1 MISFKPILGYLMWM
15 SMAVLTVPVFSQSYQ
30 NASDVQQRE
39 PLAGLRELRSSKE
52 MYILWAQ
59 DNIYRN
65 QVIDYLPTGQ
75 PGASLLAGD
84 ITDVFAPSQIAN
96 GSEINETSR
105 TAVAAADMEDDGIDE
120 IVRLTTTNTFDLLLS
135 VTTIGSELEVTGNT
149 ITTQIAAEVNKSAK
163 SKIQLL
169 SGNFDAD
176 AAEEVVLM
184 WPEGSETNPSSLE
197 VRIIELQGGSI
208 SMLAEYSFQSS
219 FIQYDAVLSDADI
232 NGIPEIVFVT
242 HGASIEQELLVTLL
256 QFENGM
262 LAEKI
267 SSTISEFLPG
277 EALFHDL
284 SLALTAG
291 DFDGDVAPELGLF
304 IRQPYPDLSGFKV
317 QFKALQSVD
326 LLSSGEVDLFEDL
339 IIIKDETL
347 IDTALSGKS
356 FQPIYASAGDLD
368 GDGDDEAVL
377 LVPPRDRLL
386 HIDWKS
392 EGQIHSR
399 FFELEIGFSDP
410 IFCFT
415 RGGVE
420 PLGLEIGD
428 LNRDGTAEL
437 VYTFAEG
444 CTEDIISDNLR
455 GARLTCHVYEFLDS
469 SNVRLQGYF
478 NSNNANTQ
486 FYGVLPAAFVLGD
499 FNGDNFR
506 LGKGRYFRRSA
517 VSQPVIVLNA
527 PPIHF
532 DQFGDALFDVNG
544 CYNGQSCA
552 FESSYLSST
561 TASMKTSTSVSSAWS
576 ASIEVEG
583 SVTADYGVIEAS
595 VEGSVKAKYGERFSK
610 YKSSGTRLEIST
622 QVSAIEDDQI
632 YATVSD
638 YDIWEYP
645 VYEKD
650 SLIAHLISVTPTILE
665 NRWFPSKSFNAYDY
679 LPDHEVGNVL
689 SYREMRPEL
698 SSVSQTITSDAFTL
712 SANSS
717 NKWTINQ
724 QSFRESGSSF
734 EQRIGLEASLKVE
747 TEAKFKVFG
756 GSAAVTVEG
765 DYDNKSLETHRTRIS
780 EEIEIEV
787 SMGGVDESLGEVK
800 YSVNPYC
807 YWAKNGSLVV
817 DYTTRPEVPAPGAS
831 DTWWSANYG
840 KNADP
845 ALILPWLRDP
855 EKGLTLQDEQVKR
868 FQSKSVGFS
877 NASPEAGDT
886 ITIYVEVHNWSLLP
900 TAQPVEVGFYLCD
913 PLLEENRLM
922 AVNGGSTISTGEVLE
937 PRGNQ
942 ILSFQ
947 WRVPEGLPTFPRIYA
962 RIDPNDR
969 EIEIHEENNFGFN
982 ILNISTNRQPCPA
995 PLVTNNKEKN
1005 LRDKIEVEA
1014 FPNPVSDQLTIRFKT
1029 PDAGNLTGH
1038 IYNSMGVSVLR
1049 WDSRKLSGQEHVET
1063 INVSRLTPGIYY
1075 CQILQ
1080 GKNLIVTKIVRR

>member
-1 MISFKPILGYLMWM
+1 MTTYTHLSGSLIFVLL
-15 SMAVLTVPVFSQSYQ
+15 AVLTAPSFSQSYQ
-30 NASDVQQRE
+30 TASDVQQHE
-39 PLAGLRELRSSKE
+39 PLAGLSELRSSKE
-52 MYILWAQ
+52 MYMLWAQ
-59 DNIYRN
+59 DNIFRN
-65 QVIDYLPTGQ
+65 QIIDYLPTGQ

-84 ITDVFAPSQIAN
+84 ITDVFAPSQVAS
-96 GSEINETSR
+96 GSEMNETSR
-105 TAVAAADMEDDGIDE
+105 TAVVAADMDDDGIDE
-120 IVRLTTTNTFDLLLS
+120 IVRLTTTGSFDLLLG
-135 VTTIGSELEVTGNT
+135 VTTIGSQLEVTGNT
-149 ITTQIAAEVNKSAK
+149 ITTQINAEVNSSTKSRVR
-163 SKIQLL
+163 LL
-169 SGNFDAD
+169 SGNFDED
-176 AAEEVVLM
+176 AAEEVVMM
-184 WPEGSETNPSSLE
+184 WPEGSENSPSSLE
-197 VRIIELQGGSI
+197 IRIVELQSGGI
-208 SMLAEYSFQSS
+208 SVMEEYSFQSS
-219 FIQYDAVLSDADI
+219 FVQYDAVLSDADI

-242 HGASIEQELLVTLL
+242 QGSSELVVTILK
-256 QFENGM
+256 FENG
-262 LAEKI
+262 LLEEAI
-267 SSTISEFLPG
+267 SSTISEFRPG
-277 EALFHDL
+277 EALSGDL
-284 SLALTAG
+284 SMALTEG
-291 DFDGDVAPELGLF
+291 DFNGDVASEIGLF
-304 IRQPYPDLSGFKV
+304 IRQPYSDLSGFRV
-317 QFKALQSVD
+317 QFKSLQNVD
-326 LLSSGEVDLFEDL
+326 ILSTSNVDLFEDL
-339 IIIKDETL
+339 ILIQDQTL
-347 IDTALSGKS
+347 LDTTLSGKS
-356 FQPIYASAGDLD
+356 FQPIFASSGDLD
-368 GDGDDEAVL
+368 GDGDDESVL

-386 HIDWKS
+386 HVDINS
-392 EGQIHSR
+392 ENEIHSR
-399 FFELEIGFSDP
+399 FFELEIDFSDP

-420 PLGLEIGD
+420 PLGLQVDD
-428 LNRDGTAEL
+428 LNRDGIAEL

-444 CTEDIISDNLR
+444 CTEDIISDNLS
-455 GARLTCHVYEFLDS
+455 GARLTCHVYEFMDS
-469 SNVRLQGYF
+469 TEVRLQGYF
-478 NSNNANTQ
+478 NSNAANTQ
-486 FYGVLPAAFVLGD
+486 YFGVLPASFVLGD

-506 LGKGRYFRRSA
+506 LGKGRYYRRSA

-532 DQFGDALFDVNG
+532 DEFGDQLFDVNG
-544 CYNGQSCA
+544 CYNGQNCS
-552 FESSYLSST
+552 FEASYLSST

-765 DYDNKSLETHRTRIS
+765 DYENTSLETHRTRLS

-807 YWAKNGSLVV
+807 YWAKNGALVV

-831 DTWWSANYG
+831 DTWWSAHYG

-868 FQSKSVGFS
+868 FQSKSIGFS
-877 NASPEAGDT
+877 NSTPEPGDT

-900 TAQPVEVGFYLCD
+900 TSQPVEVGFYLCD
-913 PLLEENRLM
+913 PQLEENRLV
-922 AVNGGSTISTGEVLE
+922 AVNGGTTISTGEVLE

-942 ILSFQ
+942 ILSFR

-969 EIEIHEENNFGFN
+969 ETEIHEENNFGFN

-995 PLVTNNKEKN
+995 PLVTNNREQNFSSNIK
-1005 LRDKIEVEA
+1005 VEA
-1014 FPNPVSDQLTIRFKT
+1014 FPNPVSDQLTIRFNT
-1029 PDAGNLTGH
+1029 PDAGDMTGY
-1038 IYNSMGVSVLR
+1038 IYNSMGISVMK
-1049 WDSRKLSGQEHVET
+1049 WDSRKLSGQEHAET
-1063 INVSRLTPGIYY
+1063 IDISGLSSGIYY
-1075 CQILQ
+1075 CRILQ
-1080 GKNLIVTKIVRR
+1080 GNNSMVTKIVKE

>member
-1 MISFKPILGYLMWM
+1 MPLLG
-15 SMAVLTVPVFSQSYQ
+15 SAQTYQ
-30 NASDVQQRE
+30 NASEVKQTE
-39 PLAGLRELRSSKE
+39 PLAGLSEISASNELY
-52 MYILWAQ
+52 MLWAE
-59 DNIYRN
+59 DNIFRN
-65 QVIDYLPTGQ
+65 QIVDYLPSGQ
-75 PGASLLAGD
+75 PGASLLPGG
-84 ITDVFAPSQIAN
+84 ITDVFAPSQIST
-96 GSEINETSR
+96 GTESNETSR
-105 TAVAAADMEDDGIDE
+105 VAVVAADMNADGIDE
-120 IVRLTTTNTFDLLLS
+120 IVRLSTTSTFDLLLGVTS
-135 VTTIGSELEVTGNT
+135 VGSALEVTGNT
-149 ITTQIAAEVNKSAK
+149 ITSQISAEVSPGIKTGVRLYA
-163 SKIQLL
+163 
-169 SGNFDAD
+169 GNFDGD
-176 AAEEVVLM
+176 DAEEIVLI
-184 WPEGSETNPSSLE
+184 WSEGSESNPTNLE
-197 VRIIELQGGSI
+197 IRIMELQDGSLQTLGEYG
-208 SMLAEYSFQSS
+208 LASPFVQ
-219 FIQYDAVLSDADI
+219 FDAVLLDADL
-232 NGIPEIVFVT
+232 NGIPEIGIVYQNA
-242 HGASIEQELLVTLL
+242 GSSQELTVSLL
-256 QFENGM
+256 AFQNG
-262 LAEKI
+262 LIGEKVVK
-267 SSTISEFLPG
+267 TISEFSTGASL
-277 EALFHDL
+277 HSDL
-284 SLALTAG
+284 SFSLTQG
-291 DFDGDVAPELGLF
+291 DYDGDVAREMGLF

-339 IIIKDETL
+339 LIIQNETL
-347 IDTALSGKS
+347 IDTALGGNS
-356 FQPIYASAGDLD
+356 FQPIYATSGDLD

-377 LVPPRDRLL
+377 LVLPRDRLL
-386 HIDWKS
+386 HLDLDA
-392 EGQIHSR
+392 EGQLESR
-399 FFELEIGFSDP
+399 FFELEIDFSDP

-415 RGGVE
+415 RGGVQ

-437 VYTFAEG
+437 VYSFAEG
-444 CTEDIISDNLR
+444 CTEDIISDNLS
-455 GARLTCHVYEFLDS
+455 GARLRCHVYEFLDS
-469 SNVRLQGYF
+469 NEVRLQGYY
-478 NSNNANTQ
+478 NSNEANTQ
-486 FYGVLPAAFVLGD
+486 YYGVLPASFILGD

-506 LGKGRYFRRSA
+506 LGKGKYYRRSA
-517 VSQPVIVLNA
+517 LSQPIIVLNA

-532 DQFGDALFDVNG
+532 DELGNELFDING
-544 CYNGQSCA
+544 CYNGQNCD

-576 ASIEVEG
+576 ASVEVEA
-583 SVTADYGVIEAS
+583 SATADNGVISAS

-622 QVSAIEDDQI
+622 QISAIEDDQI

-689 SYREMRPEL
+689 SYREMRPEF

-747 TEAKFKVFG
+747 TEAKFKIFG

-807 YWAKNGSLVV
+807 YWARNGSLVV

-840 KNADP
+840 KKADP

-855 EKGLTLQDEQVKR
+855 EKGLTLQDEQIKR
-868 FQSKSVGFS
+868 FQSKSIGFS
-877 NASPEAGDT
+877 NATPEPGDT

-913 PLLEENRLM
+913 PLLEENRLI

-947 WRVPEGLPTFPRIYA
+947 WIVPEGLPTFPRIYA
-962 RIDPNDR
+962 RVDPNDR

-995 PLVTNNKEKN
+995 PLITSSKDQNERTLIKA
-1005 LRDKIEVEA
+1005 EA
-1014 FPNPVSDQLTIRFKT
+1014 YPNPVSDRLHIRFYT
-1029 PDAGNLTGH
+1029 PDAGLVKAD
-1038 IYNSMGVSVLR
+1038 IYNSMGLSVMRWSTRKFMGEHIEVIDVSG
-1049 WDSRKLSGQEHVET
+1049 LS
-1063 INVSRLTPGIYY
+1063 PGMYY
-1075 CQILQ
+1075 CRILQ
-1080 GKNLIVTKIVRR
+1080 GNNSTVTKIVRK